1 LISLRKAKLVRF
13 GILRFGVLEKTHFAA
28 AASRGVT
35 RHERRPLIRLDKIG
49 FASPKSPE
57 RVGGIAPGRAASGAS
72 SPRPIGD
79 GRRSDERRRII
90 DIILA

>member
-1 LISLRKAKLVRF
+1 
-13 GILRFGVLEKTHFAA
+13 LRFGVLEKSRIGRRPFWISARKTDFPLAA
-28 AASRGVT
+28 RGAT
-35 RHERRPLIRLDKIG
+35 RHERRLLIRLDKIG

-57 RVGGIAPGRAASGAS
+57 RVGGIAPGRAASGAN

-79 GRRSDERRRII
+79 GRRSDERRRVI